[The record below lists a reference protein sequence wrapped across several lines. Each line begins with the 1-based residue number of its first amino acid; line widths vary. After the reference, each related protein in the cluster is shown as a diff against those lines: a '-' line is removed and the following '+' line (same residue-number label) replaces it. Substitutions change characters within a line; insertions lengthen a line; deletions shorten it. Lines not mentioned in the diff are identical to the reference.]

1 MLSVNI
7 FISLSVALD
16 ENLYPDF
23 QATVLVK
30 SSSNLA
36 LLPKL
41 DDALVQNGITV
52 LPVKSLSFT
61 KLFTGQAATPH
72 HIMILGNL
80 LKFF

>member
-1 MLSVNI
+1 MLSVNV

-16 ENLYPDF
+16 ENLCPDF

-61 KLFTGQAATPH
+61 KLFTGQAATPN